1 MEDLTNS
8 LDTYKVQLTQVQAAL
23 TLDPENDEL
32 LKLQQDLEE
41 VVQLTLD
48 LISNE
53 TQTHDNTDVEQTV
66 HVEPSVPAS
75 SSGSTNAGSSK
86 ESQTQSDWKAGDS
99 CLAFKESDGSY
110 HQAVVE
116 DILPESETVAVTFV
130 DSHTTEVCQ
139 LSSLKHFHISNEK
152 SLSKANSSGQES
164 DTNKNISKK
173 ELQIKRQE
181 YRKKKN
187 LKKKMRLKEKEAE
200 SEIKKNKWKDF
211 NQKAFQKSSK
221 GKVKKSIFASPEG
234 VGGKVGIGTCGV
246 ADKKM
251 TKYEHGAKYNARHL
265 IPR

>member
-23 TLDPENDEL
+23 TLDPQNEEL
-32 LKLQQDLEE
+32 LKLQVDLKE

-53 TQTHDNTDVEQTV
+53 AGDTSTST
-66 HVEPSVPAS
+66 PS
-75 SSGSTNAGSSK
+75 SSETTTHHETSHPSSAPQTSKSNDLGKPEEGSQPIKA
-86 ESQTQSDWKAGDS
+86 WKTGDS
-99 CLAFKESDGSY
+99 CLAFKESEGCY
-110 HQAVVE
+110 KQAVVE

-130 DSHTTEVCQ
+130 ETKTTGVCQ
-139 LSSLKHFHISNEK
+139 LSHLKLDASV
-152 SLSKANSSGQES
+152 SSTDSKAQSSGN
-164 DTNKNISKK
+164 NKNTMSKK
-173 ELQIKRQE
+173 ELLTKQQE
-181 YRKKKN
+181 YRKKRN

-200 SEIKKNKWKDF
+200 SEIKKNNWKNF
-211 NQKAFQKSSK
+211 NSKSKK
-221 GKVKKSIFASPEG
+221 GIVKKSIFASPEG

-251 TKYEHGAKYNARHL
+251 TKYDHGAKYNARHL

>member
-53 TQTHDNTDVEQTV
+53 THDTTDAEQKTLKVET
-66 HVEPSVPAS
+66 SVAAS
-75 SSGSTNAGSSK
+75 SSSNSNLTSSVD
-86 ESQTQSDWKAGDS
+86 SQTHHDWKAGDT
-99 CLAFKESDGSY
+99 CLAFKEGDGNY

-139 LSSLKHFHISNEK
+139 VSLLKPFDTSANN
-152 SLSKANSSGQES
+152 LLKAKDTAQES
-164 DTNKNISKK
+164 DNNKAISKK
-173 ELQIKRQE
+173 ELQIRRQE

-187 LKKKMRLKEKEAE
+187 LKKKMKLKEKEAE

-211 NQKAFQKSSK
+211 NQKHFKNLPREKLKRAYLHHL
-221 GKVKKSIFASPEG
+221 KVLVVRLELAHVVLPIRK
-234 VGGKVGIGTCGV
+234 
-246 ADKKM
+246 
-251 TKYEHGAKYNARHL
+251 
-265 IPR
+265 